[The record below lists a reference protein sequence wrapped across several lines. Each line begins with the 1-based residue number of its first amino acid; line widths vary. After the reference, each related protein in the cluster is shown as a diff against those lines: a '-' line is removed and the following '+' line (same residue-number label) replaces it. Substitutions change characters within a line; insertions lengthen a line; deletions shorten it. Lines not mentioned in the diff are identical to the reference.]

1 MKSLASPKQ
10 HFPLGLCWTR
20 NPILMI
26 RSDLARAME
35 PWFRK
40 TSSFL
45 GNTDLM
51 KGHGLWCG
59 HCLGSVLTLQWLYN
73 LRQEVWADPYS
84 LQIPYVWVCLLVGI
98 HCYKAMP
105 MMLLQSS
112 QDTHRAV
119 AVLRCPGNTC
129 PVKVKQGSTLP
140 SCLSS
145 HSVNKCHFTVYL
157 LPCFPHF
164 YAFCLW
170 LPFKISLK
178 CSIGRMSNVTES
190 KEAVQCLLKKRN
202 RQERMVWDKVK
213 LRIRGSSGNPMRF
226 SKEGSDKIF

>member
-1 MKSLASPKQ
+1 MGCDVDIAWGPSSRYSGCITLDKKS
-10 HFPLGLCWTR
+10 
-20 NPILMI
+20 
-26 RSDLARAME
+26 E
-35 PWFRK
+35 
-40 TSSFL
+40 
-45 GNTDLM
+45 
-51 KGHGLWCG
+51 
-59 HCLGSVLTLQWLYN
+59 LTLTLC
-73 LRQEVWADPYS
+73 RFRMCGSAYS
-84 LQIPYVWVCLLVGI
+84 QDSFVT
-98 HCYKAMP
+98 KAMP
-105 MMLLQSS
+105 MMLSQSS

-170 LPFKISLK
+170 LPFKISLE

-190 KEAVQCLLKKRN
+190 KEAVQCLLEKRN